1 MIANGPS
8 PTPSFSASTDPALL
22 RRRKRADAIFRG
34 LCFAAAATGVL
45 ILIIFLSKI
54 VIDGLPRLS
63 WSFLTSEL
71 SGRPNRTGIWPAVVG
86 SLWIMG
92 LTAALAVPVGVAAAV
107 YLEEFNTRKTR
118 LTEFIQLN
126 ISNLSGVPSIVYGLL
141 GLAVFSRFMN
151 LQDSVIAGAL
161 TMGLLVLPMVII
173 VTQEA
178 LRAVPNSYR
187 EGSLALGSTR
197 WQAIRFQVLP
207 AALPGIMTGVI
218 LAMSR
223 AVGETAPLIAIGA
236 ASQVSA
242 PRGLRDEFTVLP
254 IQVFDWSLNSKQAFH
269 QTAASAI
276 LVLMAFLL
284 LLNSVAIWLRARAT
298 K

>member
-1 MIANGPS
+1 MIANGSS
-8 PTPSFSASTDPALL
+8 PTPSFLASTDPGLL

-34 LCFAAAATGVL
+34 FCFAAAATGVL

-242 PRGLRDEFTVLP
+242 PQGLRDEFTVLP

>member
-1 MIANGPS
+1 MTAKESAPV
-8 PTPSFSASTDPALL
+8 PSFTASTDRALL
-22 RRRKRADAIFRG
+22 RRRKRTDTIFRG

-45 ILIIFLSKI
+45 ILIVFLSKI

-63 WSFLTSEL
+63 WTFLTSEL

-118 LTEFIQLN
+118 FTEFIQLN

>member
-22 RRRKRADAIFRG
+22 RRRKSADAIFRG